1 MSVFAKE
8 KVEDHRNNLPNI
20 TLVINDRVRIP
31 TQDVLSS
38 EATNLGYTPDFIKF
52 IVPISQ
58 PKSPCRPR
66 HLVSVPLSLIPFTI
80 LVLQSAR
87 LYTKAIV
94 VTNTKAIVVRLHQGY
109 TKVIVVTNT
118 FLKS

>member
-1 MSVFAKE
+1 MSVFANE
-8 KVEDHRNNLPNI
+8 KVEDHRNNLPI
-20 TLVINDRVRIP
+20 IALVINDRVRIP

-66 HLVSVPLSLIPFTI
+66 HLVSLPLSLIPFTI
-80 LVLQSAR
+80 LVLQSTTHS
-87 LYTKAIV
+87 LYYTKAIV
-94 VTNTKAIVVRLHQGY
+94 VTNT
-109 TKVIVVTNT
+109 